1 MYIVVVIALL
11 STFMLINVMFS
22 EHITAKVNLYS
33 TDEMKKEDK
42 QRAKIKLILIII
54 MALFWGAT
62 ICYF

>member
-1 MYIVVVIALL
+1 
-11 STFMLINVMFS
+11 MFS